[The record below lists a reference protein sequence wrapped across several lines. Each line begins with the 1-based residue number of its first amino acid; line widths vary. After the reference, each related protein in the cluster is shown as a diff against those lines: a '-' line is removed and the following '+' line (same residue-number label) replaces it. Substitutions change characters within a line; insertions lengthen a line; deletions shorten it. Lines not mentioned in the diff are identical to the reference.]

1 MKFVRVLLV
10 LTFLLTMGACS
21 GSKAPA
27 VGTPDWLWAAARDSY
42 VAGDYEKA
50 ADHLLKIEKQ
60 ENNPYVERARAWRL
74 LIEAGSAN
82 AQVELAKAYGEGWVN
97 TRSEKL
103 SYLRHKQEHL
113 KEARRHSIYLF
124 EGYGPIAQQLS
135 DKPVVLEFPF
145 PGGNAAYVNELDRI
159 YKGLNVAD
167 EVKAAT
173 SERMMK
179 RGVVR
184 AIDAAL
190 TKEDDSAG
198 AQEVLK
204 AGRAEVPA
212 ARFLMVMAVSLN
224 RAADVFD
231 RKNLNEPNNQK
242 MFREKAQDA
251 IKRVLELKPD
261 ADTAAA
267 AKKLQAE
274 IEKQVKEAA
283 KGRRA

>member
-1 MKFVRVLLV
+1 MKFVRVVLV
-10 LTFLLTMGACS
+10 LAFLFLMGACS

-42 VAGDYEKA
+42 LAGDYEKA
-50 ADHLLKIEKQ
+50 TDHLLKIEKG
-60 ENNPYVERARAWRL
+60 NSPYVERARAWRL

-82 AQVELAKAYGEGWVN
+82 AQVELAKAYSDGWAN
-97 TRSEKL
+97 TRTEKTA
-103 SYLRHKQEHL
+103 YLRRKEEHL
-113 KEARRHSIYLF
+113 KEARRHAIDLF
-124 EGYGPIAQQLS
+124 EGYGPLAQQLS
-135 DKPVVLEFPF
+135 EKPVVLEFPF
-145 PGGNAAYVNELDRI
+145 PGGNAAYVTDLDRI
-159 YKGLNVAD
+159 YKGMSVAE

-173 SERMMK
+173 SEKMMR

-198 AQEVLK
+198 AQEALK

-212 ARFLMVMAVSLN
+212 ARFLMVMAASLN

-242 MFREKAQDA
+242 MFRGKAMDA
-251 IKRVLELKPD
+251 VKRVLELQPD

-274 IEKQVKEAA
+274 IEKQTKEAA
-283 KGRRA
+283 KPRRA